1 MCRTP
6 LSAVVYRKNSK
17 YLVAGASKG
26 TPGGAIKMRH
36 GNPRMGA
43 KNKEVRG
50 AKSSCCFLSK
60 ILLKLTGIFNSTIF
74 LGVDTPEPR

>member
-1 MCRTP
+1 VYSVIMCRTP

-36 GNPRMGA
+36 GYPRMGA
-43 KNKEVRG
+43 KK
-50 AKSSCCFLSK
+50 
-60 ILLKLTGIFNSTIF
+60 
-74 LGVDTPEPR
+74 